1 MQQVFSGHGNRSP
14 QAAETGNLS
23 TQTSKQPRNPGG
35 LPRRLGNPLS
45 IVNTRSAESTVFTG
59 LETAWVPSGRSKHYL
74 RGRKRLNGPC
84 ERDRSTG
91 KSLFEKGLIIGS
103 ILDHS
108 VGHASH
114 FGSDRGECLALAV
127 SIQRIAA
134 EISLV
139 LIAELILAQMDRA
152 CFWQV

>member
-1 MQQVFSGHGNRSP
+1 MPRVFSVHGKRSP
-14 QAAETGNLS
+14 QVAEPAT
-23 TQTSKQPRNPGG
+23 TATETSKQPTKPGG

-103 ILDHS
+103 ILDHG
-108 VGHASH
+108 VGHTSH
-114 FGSDRGECLALAV
+114 LGRDRSECLALAI
-127 SIQRIAA
+127 SIQGIAA

-139 LIAELILAQMDRA
+139 FIAELILA
-152 CFWQV
+152 